1 MTSRPCLALLL
12 VGCAAAPTAPPQ
24 PPASPPAPIAV
35 AAPVAVPASAPASA
49 PASVPDP
56 APPAPA
62 PAVAPVPAPAPP
74 PAPTTCE
81 ITQSSWD
88 HPAGVPLR
96 TPTGRPYLTIRRA
109 DEVTVRTAGGVVVE
123 YSAHGLRLRSAPRT
137 GDLPLYPTAE
147 LDFAGVLQAGLATAL
162 NWAPADGPRLRVSPR
177 TDRRVR
183 FLADPAV
190 ELACADL
197 GLTHGFSELPAT
209 DHHLRARPSIAVATS
224 PGGPAVLHLHLARAV
239 PVKLLARSGAHAQIA
254 WPIAD
259 GPLADATVRGWVDA
273 RLVVLK
279 DNFLLG
285 DPHGFGGL
293 GLRGTSHWGGCAGEH
308 PLHVDAGRG
317 PEPIGTIL
325 AGTRVLKGRRRG
337 AFVEVVVEGQATQ
350 SVPVPFTLRPGARFL
365 LAPAA
370 ADECARGS

>member
-35 AAPVAVPASAPASA
+35 VAPAPAPAPVAE
-49 PASVPDP
+49 P
-56 APPAPA
+56 APV

-74 PAPTTCE
+74 PAPAPAPTTCE
-81 ITQSSWD
+81 ITQSYWD
-88 HPAGVPLR
+88 HPTGLPLR
-96 TPTGRPYLTIRRA
+96 TPAGRPYLTIRRA
-109 DEVTVRTAGGVVVE
+109 DEVTLRTAGGVVVE

-147 LDFAGVLQAGLATAL
+147 LGFAGAVQAGLATGL
-162 NWAPADGPRLRVSPR
+162 NWAPVDGPRLRVTPR

-183 FLADPAV
+183 FVADPAV
-190 ELACADL
+190 DVACASL
-197 GLTHGFSELPAT
+197 GLGPGISEHPTA
-209 DHHLRARPSIAVATS
+209 DHDLRARPSIAVATS
-224 PGGPAVLHLHLARAV
+224 PGGPAVLHLHLARTV

-259 GPLADATVRGWVDA
+259 GPLADATVTGWVDA
-273 RLVVLK
+273 RLVVVK
-279 DNFLLG
+279 DSFLLG

-293 GLRGTSHWGGCAGEH
+293 GLSGTSHWGGCAGEH

-317 PEPIGTIL
+317 PEPVGTIL
-325 AGTRVLKGRRRG
+325 AGTRVIKGRRRG
-337 AFVEVVVEGQATQ
+337 AFFEVVVEGQATQ
-350 SVPVPFTLRPGARFL
+350 SIPVPFTLRPGARFL
-365 LAPAA
+365 LAPAD